1 MAEFKITQAQKEL
14 VEKLGVFYEKSG
26 MQPAACRVMALL
38 IVSDQTE
45 LTFEEILHTLGIS
58 KSATSGAINLLLTA
72 NRLEYI
78 TRPGDRKRY
87 FRAKIL
93 NWKVDM
99 LQNMSQMTSIGT
111 LLKEINKQRPK
122 ASKEFNNILAE
133 MISFLEF
140 LNAEIPFLLKKW
152 ESKK

>member
-1 MAEFKITQAQKEL
+1 MADLKITQAQKEL

-38 IVSDQTE
+38 TVSDQTE
-45 LTFEEILHTLGIS
+45 LTFEDIQQILNIS
-58 KSATSGAINLLLTA
+58 KSATSGAINLLITA
-72 NRLEYI
+72 NRVEYI
-78 TRPGDRKRY
+78 TRPGERKRY

-99 LQNMSQMTSIGT
+99 IQNMAQMTSVST

-122 ASKEFNNILAE
+122 STKEFNNTLAE

-140 LNAEIPFLLKKW
+140 VNAEIPALFKKW
-152 ESKK
+152 EAKK

>member
-1 MAEFKITQAQKEL
+1 MPEFKITQAQKEL

-26 MQPAACRVMALL
+26 MQPAACRVLALT

-45 LTFEEILHTLGIS
+45 LTFDEIMNTLGIS
-58 KSATSGAINLLLTA
+58 KSAASGAINLLLTA

-99 LQNMSQMTSIGT
+99 LHNMSQMTSVGV

-122 ASKEFNNILAE
+122 STKEFNSTLAE
-133 MISFLEF
+133 MISFLDF
-140 LNAEIPFLLKKW
+140 LNGEIPSLLKKW

>member
-45 LTFEEILHTLGIS
+45 LTFEEIQHILSIS
-58 KSATSGAINLLLTA
+58 KSATSGAINLLITA
-72 NRLEYI
+72 NRVEYI
-78 TRPGDRKRY
+78 TRPGERKRY

-99 LQNMSQMTSIGT
+99 LQNMAQMTSIGN

-122 ASKEFNNILAE
+122 STKEFNSTLTE

-140 LNAEIPFLLKKW
+140 LNGEIPTLFKKW
-152 ESKK
+152 EAKK

>member
-1 MAEFKITQAQKEL
+1 MAEYKITQAQKEL

-26 MQPAACRVMALL
+26 MPPAACRVMALL

-45 LTFEEILHTLGIS
+45 LTFEEIQHLLSIS
-58 KSATSGAINLLLTA
+58 KSATSGAINLLITA

-78 TRPGDRKRY
+78 TRPGERKRY

-99 LQNMSQMTSIGT
+99 LQRMDQMTSIRT
-111 LLKEINKQRPK
+111 LLKEVNKQRPK
-122 ASKEFNNILAE
+122 ATKEFNTTLTE
-133 MISFLEF
+133 MISFFEF
-140 LNAEIPFLLKKW
+140 LNTEIPTLFKKW